1 MSEVTLSIGGKDYTV
16 ACGDGEE
23 AHVAKLGAS
32 IDAKL
37 TEMGDSGV
45 NETRRLLFAALL
57 LADEVVD
64 LKSSKGSPAAAPSE
78 DGELASSLERMA
90 DRLESCASLL
100 EKP

>member
-1 MSEVTLSIGGKDYTV
+1 MSEVTLSIGGKDYAV

-23 AHVAKLGAS
+23 EHVAKLGAS

-37 TEMGDSGV
+37 TAMGDTGV
-45 NETRRLLFAALL
+45 NESRRLLFAALL
-57 LADEVVD
+57 LADEVVE
-64 LKSSKGSPAAAPSE
+64 LKARTEAPAPAPAE
-78 DGELASSLERMA
+78 DGETASSLERMA

>member
-1 MSEVTLSIGGKDYTV
+1 MSEVTLSIGGKDYAV

-37 TEMGDSGV
+37 TAMGDSGV

-57 LADEVVD
+57 LADEVDGMKAVRV
-64 LKSSKGSPAAAPSE
+64 PTAAPASV
-78 DGELASSLERMA
+78 DHELASSLERMA